1 MGAIKL
7 EKIEKW
13 FGDVQVIKGVGL
25 ETDDGE
31 IVVFVSPSGCAL
43 KLPSSKKKLTAKM
56 VYVTHGQVDAM
67 KLAGQTSFSLL

>member
-13 FGDVQVIKGVGL
+13 FDDVQVTKGVGL

-31 IVVFVSPSGCAL
+31 VVVFSAL
-43 KLPSSKKKLTAKM
+43 
-56 VYVTHGQVDAM
+56 QDA
-67 KLAGQTSFSLL
+67 L

>member
-25 ETDDGE
+25 ETDDARLS
-31 IVVFVSPSGCAL
+31 FLSAL
-43 KLPSSKKKLTAKM
+43 
-56 VYVTHGQVDAM
+56 QDA
-67 KLAGQTSFSLL
+67 L

>member
-31 IVVFVSPSGCAL
+31 IVVLSAL
-43 KLPSSKKKLTAKM
+43 QNPL
-56 VYVTHGQVDAM
+56 
-67 KLAGQTSFSLL
+67 

>member
-25 ETDDGE
+25 ETGDGK

-43 KLPSSKKKLTAKM
+43 KLPSSTKKLKATM
-56 VYVTHGQVDAM
+56 VHVTHGQVDAM
-67 KLAGQTSFSLL
+67 TLAGQTSFSFL